1 MPILDSDYITQ
12 FDEREDDDTD
22 QAANKPVEEVLLLLC
37 IKFLYFNLSYSK
49 VCIFRQLCLNISIHK
64 YPNRNIKFLS
74 NKKLFSYFST
84 GN

>member
-37 IKFLYFNLSYSK
+37 IKFLYFNLSCT
-49 VCIFRQLCLNISIHK
+49 V
-64 YPNRNIKFLS
+64 KFLIVATA
-74 NKKLFSYFST
+74 LIRM
-84 GN
+84 